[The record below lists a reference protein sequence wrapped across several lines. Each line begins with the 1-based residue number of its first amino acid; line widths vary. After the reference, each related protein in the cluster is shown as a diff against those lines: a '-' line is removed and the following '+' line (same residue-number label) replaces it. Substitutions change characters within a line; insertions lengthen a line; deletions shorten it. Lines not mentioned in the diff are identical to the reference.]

1 MSAEGFFFPGQAQE
15 TDESLLLD
23 IDGWEGPLDL
33 LLALARNQKVDLR
46 EISILELVQ
55 RSEERRVGKECR
67 SRGSPYH

>member
-1 MSAEGFFFPGQAQE
+1 MSEEPENEGFFFPADPVASDDSAL
-15 TDESLLLD
+15 TLN

-55 RSEERRVGKECR
+55 EYLK
-67 SRGSPYH
+67 